1 MSRIK
6 DWIFT
11 YRAGKE
17 PKREVIF
24 PQFDNVRSVLVL
36 FESDFTE
43 KNPVIKSIAEQL
55 RQEDKDVVLWGYCDK
70 KDIQSPILPQ
80 LRIVGRRD
88 FGFLG
93 QPKDELI
100 ADLQKRQY
108 DLLIDLTQHTN
119 RCLRYLALYARAN
132 FKTGMN
138 LQIGIHD
145 LLINTEPQDTPQFL
159 FEQIVKY
166 LKMIQPK

>member
-55 RQEDKDVVLWGYCDK
+55 RQEDKDVVL
-70 KDIQSPILPQ
+70 
-80 LRIVGRRD
+80 
-88 FGFLG
+88 
-93 QPKDELI
+93 
-100 ADLQKRQY
+100 
-108 DLLIDLTQHTN
+108 
-119 RCLRYLALYARAN
+119 
-132 FKTGMN
+132 
-138 LQIGIHD
+138 
-145 LLINTEPQDTPQFL
+145 
-159 FEQIVKY
+159 
-166 LKMIQPK
+166 